1 MAEIKNNFV
10 QGKMNTD
17 LDERLVPKGEYR
29 EAQNIFVSTSDSSD
43 VGAIENIKGNKVPYN
58 NSYIISEIT
67 NKTVNGAV
75 NNSASVTLSGADSNI
90 KPGQTVVS
98 KNALDT
104 IPAGTTVSSISTTS
118 LTLSNASTIADG
130 SELSFGSA
138 SAEIIGTC
146 PDEKNNRVFFFVTD
160 YSEGQTSIRNM
171 TFPQAHN
178 LCKIMVYN
186 AVDNSINVLV
196 KGKFLNFSKQNII
209 TGSNI
214 IDDLLFFT
222 DNRNQPRKIN
232 VAKALASIN
241 HYQHEE
247 QISVSK
253 ISPCLAPFLVTFSS
267 LTNVGTTNI
276 TRDKNILSDYMKD
289 KFIRFSY
296 RYKFEDGEYSTI
308 APFTQI
314 VFEPLNGGVIGNNA
328 NVKNTTGSGTAAEE
342 PSVAI
347 DKTDIYKR
355 TTVQIMQNRIN
366 EVDINVPLPS
376 IDEETSATSWSN
388 DLKISSIEILLKE
401 SNSPAIKVVKEIQV
415 NKLSTNL
422 YYPVKNTTGGSTYN
436 RFYHKYKYRS
446 EKPFKTL
453 PESQTIRV
461 YDKVPV
467 RAKAQEITGNRV
479 VYGNYTEDYDYP
491 TSANGSKGINF
502 TIGELPKGSREYD
515 SGNISVGVQ
524 QRLEKQYKYH
534 SIKQR
539 RTYQVGVILSDRFG
553 RQSPVLLSTNEDT
566 AEKIKDT
573 FTVEHEGASKASGYS
588 GGYSWSDERAG
599 IIGKSLSVTFED
611 GELLSENDI
620 YSTDNPYGWYS
631 WKLVVKQTEQEYH
644 NVYVS
649 HAADSWNNIDNKR
662 DNTQSGRSWI
672 SLYGDNINKIPRD
685 IREVDATRE
694 GISGSN
700 VRLFPKVIFAAAGAS
715 QQQNVNAPASGQ
727 KSRGE
732 ALIEVIS
739 LGTAKDQ
746 NLYSTDNDSAGVG
759 GFNVFGFVYGKDK
772 NPLIAELPNMKHL
785 GAYNANAL
793 ENTAGL
799 IGVVSADT
807 TDLNN
812 FILTHDI
819 EDSLPNGNS
828 SDALDGFVVNGA
840 NIKLSDGQNSNV
852 SDYTEGNLTVSLPSS
867 HSLKKGD
874 NLFFT
879 NYKEGLSVFETEPF
893 ESALDIYYE
902 TTTGGLVKDLN
913 DIMKEAGQGPA
924 NIGWDTDS
932 DGLSES
938 TSINMNENTAING
951 TIGTLG
957 ASAYNDTDNDGNPAL
972 GGSLAWDE
980 ISLTDSLGNI
990 VSEKVAVASNGTVTA
1005 TQGFAFK
1012 NNSEDTYTL
1021 RVRAIHNSTSE
1032 SVANVTINVV
1042 NSAPTITGF
1051 ASTAEVPAND
1061 SGGTVVTSVNVK
1073 NGATL
1078 STENTSGLT
1087 GVVKFYPH
1095 NGTSSFDDYFTVTI
1109 VGGVAQV
1116 KTTSGTNGFDGTT
1129 FFNASQ
1135 QNRRFKIT
1143 ITDLN
1148 GSGLSTTSSTHCQ
1161 VNELQPRTSGLLF
1174 FDSSVSNICSTSTT
1188 NTYYVAKG
1196 TQSSDP
1202 TTVNGYVQLTAGN
1215 KIYIAATGADAAAP
1229 GYYAFN
1235 DGFGNKKFAYAPT
1248 SGTVTTIQTC
1258 S

>member
-43 VGAIENIKGNKVPYN
+43 VGAIENIKGNKIPYN

-75 NNSASVTLSGADSNI
+75 NNSASVTLSGADTNI

-138 SAEIIGTC
+138 NAEIIGTC

-232 VAKALASIN
+232 VAKALANVN
-241 HYQHEE
+241 HYQYEE
-247 QISVSK
+247 QISVAK
-253 ISPCLAPFLVTFSS
+253 VSPCLPPFLVTFSS
-267 LTNVGTTNI
+267 LTNAGTSNVAINTN
-276 TRDKNILSDYMKD
+276 TKSDYMKD

-328 NVKNTTGSGTAAEE
+328 TVKNTTGSNATAE
-342 PSVAI
+342 PKVPI

-376 IDEETSATSWSN
+376 INEESSATSWVN

-401 SNSPAIKVVKEIQV
+401 SNSPAIKVVKEIPV
-415 NKLSTNL
+415 NNLSTNS
-422 YYPVKNTTGGSTYN
+422 YYPVKPTSTGSTYN
-436 RFYHKYKYRS
+436 RFYHKYEYRS

-453 PESQTIRV
+453 PESQTTRV

-491 TSANGSKGINF
+491 TSASGAKGINF
-502 TIGELPKGSREYD
+502 TINEGAKSDEEYA
-515 SGNISVGVQ
+515 GGAVTGHGFQ

-534 SIKQR
+534 SVKQR
-539 RTYQVGVILSDRFG
+539 RTYQVGVVLSDRFG
-553 RQSPVLLSTNEDT
+553 RQSPVLLSTNATER
-566 AEKIKDT
+566 IKDT
-573 FTVEHEGASKASGYS
+573 YTSQAQLASLATNYS
-588 GGYSWSDERAG
+588 GGYSWSSERGG
-599 IIGKSLSVTFED
+599 IYGNSLTISFLDNEILD
-611 GELLSENDI
+611 ANDI

-649 HAADSWNNIDNKR
+649 HPADSWNNIESKR
-662 DNTQSGRSWI
+662 DTTQSGRSWI

-694 GISGSN
+694 GVSATN
-700 VRLFPKVIFAAAGAS
+700 VRLFPKVVFDTNGES
-715 QQQNVNAPASGQ
+715 KQQSENG
-727 KSRGE
+727 KD
-732 ALIEVIS
+732 LIEVIS
-739 LGTAKDQ
+739 LGNAKDQ
-746 NLYSTDNDSAGVG
+746 NLYFTDTDNAGVG

-772 NPLIAELPNMKHL
+772 NPLIAELPSMKHL
-785 GAYNANAL
+785 GDYNAAAL
-793 ENTAGL
+793 ENTAGIL
-799 IGVVSADT
+799 GVVEADT
-807 TDLNN
+807 TNGN
-812 FILTHDI
+812 TFILRTDI
-819 EDSLPNGNS
+819 EAQIGGAHNLDSY
-828 SDALDGFVVNGA
+828 VVSGA
-840 NIKLSDGQNSNV
+840 NVKLSEGQTGDVQGYVDGTRTVTTQYDGIV
-852 SDYTEGNLTVSLPSS
+852 DDVKEGD
-867 HSLKKGD
+867 K
-874 NLFFT
+874 LFFT
-879 NYKEGLSVFETEPF
+879 KYKEGLSVFETEPF
-893 ESALDIYYE
+893 ESVLDIYYE
-902 TTTGGLVKDLN
+902 TSTSGLVKDLN
-913 DIMKEAGQGPA
+913 EIMKAAAGGPQ
-924 NIGWDTDS
+924 NIGWNTGGTS
-932 DGLSES
+932 EAES
-938 TSINMNENTAING
+938 TSINLPENTAING
-951 TIGTLG
+951 TVGTLG
-957 ASAYNDTDNDGNPAL
+957 ASADG
-972 GGSLAWDE
+972 GGVLSGSVQWNE
-980 ISLTDSLGNI
+980 ISLIDSAGNN
-990 VSEKVAVASNGTVTA
+990 VSEKIAVNANGVVTINS
-1005 TQGFAFK
+1005 GFAFQ
-1012 NNSEDTYTL
+1012 NSSADTYTL
-1021 RVRAIHNSTSE
+1021 RVRVVHSSGE

-1042 NSAPTITGF
+1042 NSAPTVTNLP
-1051 ASTAEVPAND
+1051 STAEVALSAGTGVTIATATVTNG
-1061 SGGTVVTSVNVK
+1061 SGLATDNV
-1073 NGATL
+1073 
-1078 STENTSGLT
+1078 SGLT
-1087 GVVKFYPH
+1087 GEAKFYPY
-1095 NGTSSFDDYFTVTI
+1095 NGSSSLDQMFTVTVSAGI
-1109 VGGVAQV
+1109 ATI
-1116 KTTSGTNGFDGTT
+1116 KTNGSFVGST
-1129 FFNASQ
+1129 FLAASST
-1135 QNRRFKIT
+1135 NRRFKLT

-1148 GSGLSTTSSTHCQ
+1148 GSGLSTTSANWCT

-1174 FDSSVSNICSTSTT
+1174 FSSSSSSICSTSTT

-1215 KIYIAATGADAAAP
+1215 KIYIAATGADTAAS

-1235 DGFGNKKFAYAPT
+1235 DGFGNKKYAYAPT

-1258 S
+1258 P

>member
-43 VGAIENIKGNKVPYN
+43 VGAIENIKGNKIPYN

-75 NNSASVTLSGADSNI
+75 NNSASVTLSGADTNI

-104 IPAGTTVSSISTTS
+104 IPTGTTVSSISTTS

-178 LCKIMVYN
+178 LCKVMVYN

-232 VAKALASIN
+232 VAKALANVN

-253 ISPCLAPFLVTFSS
+253 VSPCLAPFIVTFSS

-314 VFEPLNGGVIGNNA
+314 VFEPLNAGVIGNNA
-328 NVKNTTGSGTAAEE
+328 TVKNTTGSGTATEE

-376 IDEETSATSWSN
+376 INEETSATSWNN
-388 DLKISSIEILLKE
+388 DIKISSVEILLKE

-502 TIGELPKGSREYD
+502 TIGELPKGDREHN
-515 SGNISVGVQ
+515 SGNIEVGIQ

-553 RQSPVLLSTNEDT
+553 RQSPVLLSTNTDT

-588 GGYSWSDERAG
+588 GGHSWSSERAG

-611 GELLSENDI
+611 GELLSDNDI

-694 GISGSN
+694 GISGSD

-715 QQQNVNAPASGQ
+715 QQQNVNA
-727 KSRGE
+727 KE
-732 ALIEVIS
+732 LIEVTS

-785 GAYNANAL
+785 GAYDANAL

-807 TDLNN
+807 TDSNN

-828 SDALDGFVVNGA
+828 SNALNGFIVTGA
-840 NIKLSDGQNSNV
+840 NIKLSDGQESNV
-852 SDYTEGNLTVSLPSS
+852 GNYINGSQTVNIASS

-893 ESALDIYYE
+893 ESVLDIYYE

-913 DIMKEAGQGPA
+913 EIMKEAGEGPA
-924 NIGWDTDS
+924 NIGWDTDN

-938 TSINMNENTAING
+938 TSINMSENTAING
-951 TIGTLG
+951 TIGKLG
-957 ASAYNDTDNDGNPAL
+957 ASAHNDNASSTGGNNSGTPAL

-990 VSEKVAVASNGTVTA
+990 VSEKVNVESNGNVKV

-1042 NSAPTITGF
+1042 NSAPTISNF
-1051 ASTAEVPAND
+1051 ASTAEVPLND
-1061 SGGTVVTSVNVK
+1061 TGGTVVTSVNVT

-1095 NGTSSFDDYFTVTI
+1095 NGTSSFDNYFTVTI

-1116 KTTSGTNGFDGTT
+1116 KTTSDFEDNGTA

-1174 FDSSVSNICSTSTT
+1174 FNSSASNICSTSTT

-1196 TQSSDP
+1196 TQSNDP

-1215 KIYIAATGADAAAP
+1215 KIYITATGADTAAP

-1235 DGFGNKKFAYAPT
+1235 DGFGNKKYAYAPT

-1258 S
+1258 P

>member
-1 MAEIKNNFV
+1 MAEIKNNFI

-29 EAQNIFVSTSDSSD
+29 EAQNIFVSVSDSSD
-43 VGAIENIKGNKVPYN
+43 VGAIENIKGNKIPYN

-75 NNSASVTLSGADSNI
+75 NNSTSVTLSSADTNI

-98 KNALDT
+98 KNTLDT

-118 LTLSNASTIADG
+118 LTLSNASTIANG

-160 YSEGQTSIRNM
+160 YSQGQTSIRNM

-178 LCKIMVYN
+178 LCKIMMYN

-232 VAKALASIN
+232 VARALANIN
-241 HYQHEE
+241 HYQYEE

-267 LTNVGTTNI
+267 LTNLGTTNI

-314 VFEPLNGGVIGNNA
+314 VFEPLNAGVIGNNA
-328 NVKNTTGSGTAAEE
+328 TVKNTTGSGTATEE

-376 IDEETSATSWSN
+376 IDEHSSSSSWVN
-388 DLKISSIEILLKE
+388 DLKIASVEILLKE

-415 NKLSTNL
+415 SNLSTNL
-422 YYPVKNTTGGSTYN
+422 SYQVKNTTGGSTHN
-436 RFYHKYKYRS
+436 RFFHKYKYRS

-491 TSANGSKGINF
+491 TSADGSKGINF
-502 TIGELPKGSREYD
+502 TIGEIAKGDREHD
-515 SGNISVGVQ
+515 SGNISVGIQ

-553 RQSPVLLSTNEDT
+553 RQSPVLLSTNTDT

-573 FTVEHEGASKASGYS
+573 FTVEHEGASKASGF
-588 GGYSWSDERAG
+588 GGGFSWSSERAN
-599 IIGKSLSVTFED
+599 IIGKSLSITFED

-662 DNTQSGRSWI
+662 DDTQSGRSWI

-715 QQQNVNAPASGQ
+715 QQQNVNG
-727 KSRGE
+727 KE
-732 ALIEVIS
+732 LIEVIS

-785 GAYNANAL
+785 GAYNTNAL

-807 TDLNN
+807 TDSNN

-828 SDALDGFVVNGA
+828 SNALNGFVVNGA
-840 NIKLSDGQNSNV
+840 NIKLSDGQDSNV
-852 SDYTEGNLTVSLPSS
+852 SNYTDGTKTVNLPSS

-924 NIGWDTDS
+924 NIGWDTDN

-951 TIGTLG
+951 TIGKLG
-957 ASAYNDTDNDGNPAL
+957 ASAHDDTDNDGNPAL
-972 GGSLAWDE
+972 GGSLVFDE
-980 ISLTDSLGNI
+980 VSLTDSLGNI
-990 VSEKVAVASNGTVTA
+990 VSEKVAVASDGTVTA

-1012 NNSEDTYTL
+1012 NNSEDAYTL

-1042 NSAPTITGF
+1042 NSAPTITDF
-1051 ASTAEVPAND
+1051 ASTAEVATGD
-1061 SGGTVVTSVNVK
+1061 TGGTIITSVNIK

-1078 STENTSGLT
+1078 STENTSGLV
-1087 GVVKFYPH
+1087 GVVKFFPH
-1095 NGTSSFDDYFTVTI
+1095 NGTSSFDNYFTVAV

-1116 KTTSGTNGFDGTT
+1116 KTTSQFNGTT
-1129 FFNASQ
+1129 FFNATQ

-1174 FDSSVSNICSTSTT
+1174 FHSSESQICSTSTN
-1188 NTYYVAKG
+1188 NTYYVSRGNQANN
-1196 TQSSDP
+1196 P
-1202 TTVNGYVQLTAGN
+1202 TTVNGYVQLVAGN
-1215 KIYIAATGADAAAP
+1215 KIHIAATGTDAAAP

-1235 DGFGNKKFAYAPT
+1235 DGFGNKKYAYAPT

>member
-1 MAEIKNNFV
+1 
-10 QGKMNTD
+10 
-17 LDERLVPKGEYR
+17 
-29 EAQNIFVSTSDSSD
+29 
-43 VGAIENIKGNKVPYN
+43 
-58 NSYIISEIT
+58 
-67 NKTVNGAV
+67 
-75 NNSASVTLSGADSNI
+75 
-90 KPGQTVVS
+90 
-98 KNALDT
+98 
-104 IPAGTTVSSISTTS
+104 
-118 LTLSNASTIADG
+118 
-130 SELSFGSA
+130 
-138 SAEIIGTC
+138 
-146 PDEKNNRVFFFVTD
+146 
-160 YSEGQTSIRNM
+160 
-171 TFPQAHN
+171 
-178 LCKIMVYN
+178 
-186 AVDNSINVLV
+186 
-196 KGKFLNFSKQNII
+196 
-209 TGSNI
+209 
-214 IDDLLFFT
+214 
-222 DNRNQPRKIN
+222 
-232 VAKALASIN
+232 
-241 HYQHEE
+241 
-247 QISVSK
+247 
-253 ISPCLAPFLVTFSS
+253 
-267 LTNVGTTNI
+267 
-276 TRDKNILSDYMKD
+276 
-289 KFIRFSY
+289 
-296 RYKFEDGEYSTI
+296 
-308 APFTQI
+308 
-314 VFEPLNGGVIGNNA
+314 
-328 NVKNTTGSGTAAEE
+328 
-342 PSVAI
+342 
-347 DKTDIYKR
+347 
-355 TTVQIMQNRIN
+355 MQNRIN

-376 IDEETSATSWSN
+376 INEETSATSWNN
-388 DLKISSIEILLKE
+388 DIKISSVEILLKE

-502 TIGELPKGSREYD
+502 TIGELPKGDREHN
-515 SGNISVGVQ
+515 SGNIEVGIQ

-553 RQSPVLLSTNEDT
+553 RQSPVLLSTNTDT

-588 GGYSWSDERAG
+588 GGHSWSSERAG

-611 GELLSENDI
+611 GELLSDNDI

-694 GISGSN
+694 GISGSD

-715 QQQNVNAPASGQ
+715 QQQNVNA
-727 KSRGE
+727 KE
-732 ALIEVIS
+732 LIEVTS

-785 GAYNANAL
+785 GAYDANAL

-807 TDLNN
+807 TDSNN

-828 SDALDGFVVNGA
+828 SNALNGFIVTGA
-840 NIKLSDGQNSNV
+840 NIKLSDGQESNV
-852 SDYTEGNLTVSLPSS
+852 GNYINGSQTVNIASS

-893 ESALDIYYE
+893 ESVLDIYYE

-913 DIMKEAGQGPA
+913 EIMKEAGEGPA
-924 NIGWDTDS
+924 NIGWDTDN

-938 TSINMNENTAING
+938 TSINMSENTAING
-951 TIGTLG
+951 TIGKLG
-957 ASAYNDTDNDGNPAL
+957 ASAHDDNASSTGGNNSGTPAL

-990 VSEKVAVASNGTVTA
+990 VSEKVNVESNGNVKV

-1042 NSAPTITGF
+1042 NSAPTISNF
-1051 ASTAEVPAND
+1051 ASTAEVPLND
-1061 SGGTVVTSVNVK
+1061 TGGTVVTSVNVT

-1095 NGTSSFDDYFTVTI
+1095 NGTSSFDNYFTVTI

-1116 KTTSGTNGFDGTT
+1116 KTTSDFEDNGTA

-1174 FDSSVSNICSTSTT
+1174 FNSSASNICSTSTT

-1196 TQSSDP
+1196 TQSNDP

-1215 KIYIAATGADAAAP
+1215 KIYITATGADTAAP

-1235 DGFGNKKFAYAPT
+1235 DGFGNKKYAYAPT

-1258 S
+1258 P

>member
-1 MAEIKNNFV
+1 
-10 QGKMNTD
+10 MNTD

-43 VGAIENIKGNKVPYN
+43 VGAVENIKGNKIPYN

-75 NNSASVTLSGADSNI
+75 NNSASVTLSGADTNI

-104 IPAGTTVSSISTTS
+104 IPTGTTVSSISTTS

-178 LCKIMVYN
+178 LCKVMVYN

-232 VAKALASIN
+232 VAKALANVN

-253 ISPCLAPFLVTFSS
+253 VSPCLAPFLVTFSS
-267 LTNVGTTNI
+267 LTNAGTSNVAINTN
-276 TRDKNILSDYMKD
+276 TKSDYMKD

-328 NVKNTTGSGTAAEE
+328 TVKNTTGSNATAE
-342 PSVAI
+342 PKVPI

-376 IDEETSATSWSN
+376 INEESSATSWVN

-401 SNSPAIKVVKEIQV
+401 SNSPAIKVVKEIPV
-415 NKLSTNL
+415 NNLSTNS
-422 YYPVKNTTGGSTYN
+422 YYPVKPTSTGSTYN
-436 RFYHKYKYRS
+436 RFYHKYEYRS

-491 TSANGSKGINF
+491 TSASGSKGINF
-502 TIGELPKGSREYD
+502 TINEGAKGDEEYS
-515 SGNISVGVQ
+515 SGAVTGHGFQ

-539 RTYQVGVILSDRFG
+539 RTYQVGVVLSDRFG
-553 RQSPVLLSTNEDT
+553 RQSPVLLSTNANER
-566 AEKIKDT
+566 IKDT
-573 FTVEHEGASKASGYS
+573 YTSQAQLASLATKYNSS
-588 GGYSWSDERAG
+588 SYSWSDERAAIYG
-599 IIGKSLSVTFED
+599 NSLTISFLD
-611 GELLSENDI
+611 NELLDANDI

-649 HAADSWNNIDNKR
+649 HPADSWNNIESKR
-662 DNTQSGRSWI
+662 DTTQSGRSWI

-694 GISGSN
+694 GVSATN
-700 VRLFPKVIFAAAGAS
+700 VRLFPKVVFDTNGES
-715 QQQNVNAPASGQ
+715 KQQSLNG
-727 KSRGE
+727 KD
-732 ALIEVIS
+732 LIEVIS
-739 LGTAKDQ
+739 LGNAKDQ
-746 NLYSTDNDSAGVG
+746 NLYFTDSDNAGVG

-772 NPLIAELPNMKHL
+772 NPLIAELPSMKHL
-785 GAYNANAL
+785 GDYNAAEL
-793 ENTAGL
+793 ENTAGVL
-799 IGVVSADT
+799 GIANADATDADT
-807 TDLNN
+807 FVLR
-812 FILTHDI
+812 HDI
-819 EDSLPNGNS
+819 EDLIGS
-828 SDALDGFVVNGA
+828 SSTALDGFVVSGTNV
-840 NIKLSDGQNSNV
+840 KLSDGQ
-852 SDYTEGNLTVSLPSS
+852 TGTVSTYTD
-867 HSLKKGD
+867 GD
-874 NLFFT
+874 KTVNTQYTVAKEIKEGDKIFFT

-893 ESALDIYYE
+893 ESFLDIYYE
-902 TTTGGLVKDLN
+902 TSTSGLVKDLN
-913 DIMKEAGQGPA
+913 ELMKATADGPQ
-924 NIGWDTDS
+924 NIGWDTDN
-932 DGLSES
+932 DTLSES
-938 TSINMNENTAING
+938 TSINLPENTAING
-951 TIGTLG
+951 TVGTLG
-957 ASAYNDTDNDGNPAL
+957 ASATNGTAL
-972 GGSLAWDE
+972 SGIQWNEVSLIDSAGS
-980 ISLTDSLGNI
+980 N
-990 VSEKVAVASNGTVTA
+990 VSEKIAVASNGTVTINS
-1005 TQGFAFK
+1005 GFAFQ
-1012 NNSEDTYTL
+1012 NSSADTYTL
-1021 RVRAIHNSTSE
+1021 RVRAVHSSGE

-1042 NSAPTITGF
+1042 NSAPTVTSLP
-1051 ASTAEVPAND
+1051 STAEVALSAGGSVTITTAIVTNG
-1061 SGGTVVTSVNVK
+1061 SGLATDNV
-1073 NGATL
+1073 A
-1078 STENTSGLT
+1078 GLT
-1087 GVVKFYPH
+1087 GVAKFYPY
-1095 NGTSSFDDYFTVTI
+1095 NGSSSLDSMFTVTI
-1109 VGGVAQV
+1109 SAGIATIKTSNSFVG
-1116 KTTSGTNGFDGTT
+1116 ST
-1129 FFNASQ
+1129 FLAASST
-1135 QNRRFKIT
+1135 NRRFKLT
-1143 ITDLN
+1143 VTDLN
-1148 GSGLSTTSSTHCQ
+1148 GSGLSTTSSSWCTI
-1161 VNELQPRTSGLLF
+1161 NELQPRTSGLLF
-1174 FDSSVSNICSTSTT
+1174 FSSSPSSICSTSTT

-1196 TQSSDP
+1196 NQASDP

-1215 KIYIAATGADAAAP
+1215 KIYIAATGIDTAAP

-1235 DGFGNKKFAYAPT
+1235 DGFGNKKYAYAPT